1 MTCQLGRLGLLLA
14 GKAHRMEIAATKER
28 IEEPQHEVAMVQG
41 CALRKA
47 QAAVTPIS
55 TDILPEGKR

>member
-1 MTCQLGRLGLLLA
+1 
-14 GKAHRMEIAATKER
+14 MEIAATKER